1 MTIEILN
8 KIIKENNIPND
19 VIIRSDSGW
28 ECGDT
33 ACDGVW
39 YNKKKNVIV
48 LTQDIEGT
56 SRLHDTKYKSGQLVS
71 KTILPDWVCL
81 SKNIT
86 VKDLDKTNSAYV
98 INKQWM

>member
-19 VIIRSDSGW
+19 AIIRSDSGW

-39 YNKKKNVIV
+39 YNKKKNVII
-48 LTQDIEGT
+48 LTQDNEGT
-56 SRLHDTKYKSGQLVS
+56 SNLYDIEYENGLIKS
-71 KTILPDWVCL
+71 KTISSNWVCL
-81 SKNIT
+81 SNDIS
-86 VKDLDKTNSAYV
+86 VKDLDKSNSAYV
-98 INKQWM
+98 QNSRRF